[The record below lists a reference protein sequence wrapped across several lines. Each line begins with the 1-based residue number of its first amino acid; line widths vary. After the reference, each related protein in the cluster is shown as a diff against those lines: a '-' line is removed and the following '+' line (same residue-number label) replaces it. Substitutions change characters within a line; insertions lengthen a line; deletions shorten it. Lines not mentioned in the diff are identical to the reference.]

1 MRFSVLTAAG
11 LIGAA
16 VAAPAPGPA
25 PLNFDDVIVVGE
37 DGSHTVMK
45 ASEYDAL
52 ERRAALP
59 VAPAPALGDVLSR
72 RGCDESTEV
81 QVLTDEEFLN
91 WDIAVSPVVTAA
103 GNDVAVSVDSG
114 YSLANSV
121 TVTAGLSTTIAKI
134 ALGVSLS
141 VSYAKTWTTTQ
152 SQNLRFTVPD
162 GQYGLVVSQPN
173 VRRVTGN
180 IFSGCT
186 DSPSVDAFTSDTY
199 ADQSYG
205 NLAWVK
211 GVIRLCNSTSYPVP
225 YCIGQGEHK

>member
-37 DGSHTVMK
+37 DGTHTVMK

-59 VAPAPALGDVLSR
+59 VAPAPALGD
-72 RGCDESTEV
+72 
-81 QVLTDEEFLN
+81 
-91 WDIAVSPVVTAA
+91 
-103 GNDVAVSVDSG
+103 
-114 YSLANSV
+114 
-121 TVTAGLSTTIAKI
+121 
-134 ALGVSLS
+134 
-141 VSYAKTWTTTQ
+141 
-152 SQNLRFTVPD
+152 
-162 GQYGLVVSQPN
+162 YGLVVSQPN

-186 DSPSVDAFTSDTY
+186 DSPTVDAFTSDSY
-199 ADQSYG
+199 SDQSYG

-211 GVIRLCNSTSYPVP
+211 GVIRLCNSTTYPVP